1 MRLHPCLLRFLAIAL
16 ISALSACGGGGSG
29 NDKSSNPDVPVAGS
43 AAGTVTPPGAVT
55 PGTTPPV
62 IAPPVELPPNIVI
75 PESPLDLALR
85 GGDATSLKAADAAAI
100 ALAAR
105 DFLAQLSDQQN
116 KLSAALLA
124 NVSSEYAPTKQSQ
137 FLLPLNTE
145 LSSPWIVGD
154 KAQTLASISIA
165 NKGRSAGYGANVLEQ
180 FRNNSNLNHAPAF
193 KRLLSWLVQ
202 GDANLTLPASLPIAW
217 AGLNASNGLAGL
229 SKIGVTAT
237 KLSCDLLADAS
248 CNAAA
253 QLLIL
258 GGDLPASA
266 TLEATVRTWVSAGKP
281 VLYLHT
287 RASGDSESGRQMLS
301 GMGLQ
306 LGGYAGNYFSN
317 DLVAAGRSNADNLAK
332 LDQFADSRALIN
344 RIANNSWRTDYA
356 WSACTTYVGSI
367 NCDNV
372 PDLQKELMTPIES
385 LRQQIDDF
393 TRSGRNL
400 FATPNTTTLRLLA
413 LWADVQRKQIVYPV
427 DKTSKPVEFQKA
439 LVADALVAYVRPL
452 AIAQTDLSSFLSK
465 SAATL
470 PVSASDETISIS
482 LPAEQG
488 FTAIGRFAVPGKT
501 LQIELIDA
509 GSATVALRLN
519 TQRVSSTRYL
529 GATTYT
535 RPRYL
540 ASPAISLAKA
550 SPLQVNSPYGGTMQL
565 EFSGATAGQIVKLRL
580 RGVAQHPFFDL
591 SAGSD
596 KAAFIAALNNG
607 QFDWAEI
614 KMPGA
619 EIHTKVAKMKDVLQ
633 KDYGNDMVRYLDEL
647 RDLLI
652 EGDYRM
658 AGYALKG
665 LDLPAAVQT
674 FCTGLAWNCTDP
686 VIHRGPGTQHIN
698 SDDFAA
704 CGSGCSGNPYDQDWG
719 VNPRG
724 WGESH
729 ELGHNQQQ
737 GILNIYG
744 GRSGE
749 VSNNLFP
756 LRMNWRVLHE
766 KNTYA
771 PELASRVKYQSVFDM
786 INAGRTK
793 ADPLEARY
801 QSIWGSDAYATQNG
815 ERMAFY
821 MQWVHYWHARVNDEA
836 RGWDIVTLLY
846 LHQRQFARADWTANK
861 DKLGYSQYATR
872 PAVDGNDNMLIA
884 LSWITQRDQRPTFDL
899 WGVRYS
905 TTAAAQVA
913 SYGFAVEP
921 ALFYAYK
928 VTPDKVSAVKKI
940 DMGVAT
946 PVWPF

>member
-1 MRLHPCLLRFLAIAL
+1 MRLHPCLLKFLAIAL
-16 ISALSACGGGGSG
+16 ASALTACGGGGS
-29 NDKSSNPDVPVAGS
+29 DSASNPAATGN
-43 AAGTVTPPGAVT
+43 AAGTVTPPVIV
-55 PGTTPPV
+55 TPPV
-62 IAPPVELPPNIVI
+62 VAPPVELPPNIVV

-85 GGDATSLKAADAAAI
+85 SGDASLLKPADTAAI
-100 ALAAR
+100 AIATR
-105 DFLAQLSDQQN
+105 DFLAVLSDQQN
-116 KLSAALLA
+116 KLNTALLGNA
-124 NVSSEYAPTKQSQ
+124 SSEYAPTRQSQ
-137 FLLPLNTE
+137 YLLPLNTE
-145 LSSPWIVGD
+145 LASPWIIGD
-154 KAQTLASISIA
+154 NGQTLASISIA
-165 NKGRSAGYGANVLEQ
+165 NKGRSAGYGVNVLDQ
-180 FRNNSNLNHAPAF
+180 FRNNNNLNHSPAF

-202 GDANLTLPASLPIAW
+202 GNADTALPASLSVAW
-217 AGLNASNGLAGL
+217 AGINASDGMAGL

-237 KLSCDLLADAS
+237 KLACDLLADAS
-248 CNAAA
+248 CSGTA

-258 GGDLPASA
+258 GGNLDANA
-266 TLEATVRTWVSAGKP
+266 TLEATVRAWVSAGKP

-301 GMGLQ
+301 GMGLK
-306 LGGYAGNYFSN
+306 LGGYAGNYFSQ
-317 DLVAAGRSNADNLAK
+317 DLVAGGHGKADNLAK

-344 RIANNSWRTDYA
+344 RIANNNWRTDYA

-372 PDLQKELMTPIES
+372 PDLQKDLMTPIES

-427 DKTSKPVEFQKA
+427 DKTSKPLEFQKA

-452 AIAQTDLSSFLSK
+452 GVAQTDLSSFLSK

-470 PVSASDETISIS
+470 PVSANDETISVS
-482 LPAEQG
+482 LPADQG

-540 ASPAISLAKA
+540 ASPAISLTKA
-550 SPLQVNSPYGGTMQL
+550 SPLQVSSPYGGTMQL
-565 EFSGATAGQIVKLRL
+565 EFSGATAGQIVTLRI
-580 RGVAQHPFFDL
+580 RGVAQHPYFDL

-674 FCTGLAWNCTDP
+674 FCTGLAWNCTDA
-686 VIHRGPGTQHIN
+686 VMHRGPSTQHIN

-704 CGSGCSGNPYDQDWG
+704 CGDGCSGNPYDQDWG

-766 KNTYA
+766 KNTYVA
-771 PELASRVKYQSVFDM
+771 NNVGYRSAFDM
-786 INAGRTK
+786 INAARSK

-801 QSIWGSDAYATQNG
+801 QSIWGSDAYAAQNG
-815 ERMAFY
+815 ERLAFY

-846 LHQRQFARADWTANK
+846 LHQRQFARADWAANK

-913 SYGFAVEP
+913 SYAFAVEP

-940 DMGVAT
+940 DMSVAT

>member
-1 MRLHPCLLRFLAIAL
+1 MHLPPRLLRFLAIAI
-16 ISALSACGGGGSG
+16 ISTLSACGGGSGG
-29 NDKSSNPDVPVAGS
+29 NDSAQQSAVPASGT
-43 AAGTVTPPGAVT
+43 AAGTVTPPV
-55 PGTTPPV
+55 V
-62 IAPPVELPPNIVI
+62 APPVELPPNIVV

-85 GGDATSLKAADAAAI
+85 AGDASALKTTDAGAI
-100 ALAAR
+100 AVAAR

-116 KLSAALLA
+116 QLNTALIG
-124 NVSSEYAPTKQSQ
+124 NVSSEYSPTKQSQ
-137 FLLPLNTE
+137 YLLPLNTE
-145 LSSPWIVGD
+145 LSAPWIVGD
-154 KAQTLASISIA
+154 KGQTLASISIA
-165 NKGRSAGYGANVLEQ
+165 NKGRSAGYGTNVLEQ
-180 FRNNSNLNHAPAF
+180 FRNNSNLNHVPAF

-202 GDANLTLPASLPIAW
+202 GDANLALPASLPVAW

-229 SKIGVTAT
+229 SKIGVTASS
-237 KLSCDLLADAS
+237 LSCDLFADNS
-248 CNAAA
+248 CNLAAK
-253 QLLIL
+253 LLVL
-258 GGDLPASA
+258 GGDPVANASI
-266 TLEATVRTWVSAGKP
+266 EANVRAWISAGKP

-287 RASGDSESGRQMLS
+287 NTWGDSETGRQMLS

-306 LGGYAGNYFSN
+306 LGPYAGNYFS
-317 DLVAAGRSNADNLAK
+317 DDAVAAGRSKADNLAK
-332 LDQFADSRALIN
+332 LDQFSDSRALIN
-344 RIANNSWRTDYA
+344 RIANNSWRSDYA

-372 PDLQKELMTPIES
+372 PDLQKDLMTPIES
-385 LRQQIDDF
+385 LRKQIDDF
-393 TRSGRNL
+393 TRAGRNL

-452 AIAQTDLSSFLSK
+452 GVAQTDLSSFMSK

-470 PVSASDETISIS
+470 PVSISDETISVS
-482 LPAEQG
+482 LPADKG
-488 FTAIGRFAVPGKT
+488 FTAIGRFAIPGKT
-501 LQIELIDA
+501 LQIEVIDA
-509 GSATVALRLN
+509 GSATLALRLN

-550 SPLQVNSPYGGTMQL
+550 SSLQVSSPYGGTMQL
-565 EFSGATAGQIVKLRL
+565 EFSGATAGQIVTLRV

-633 KDYGNDMVRYLDEL
+633 KDYGNDMLRYLDEL

-674 FCTGLAWNCTDP
+674 FCSGLAWNCTD
-686 VIHRGPGTQHIN
+686 VVMHRGPSTQHIN

-704 CGSGCSGNPYDQDWG
+704 CGDGCSGNPYDQDWG

-766 KNTYA
+766 KNTYVA
-771 PELASRVKYQSVFDM
+771 NNVGYRSAFDM
-786 INAGRTK
+786 INAGRTN

-801 QSIWGSDAYATQNG
+801 QSIWGSDAYAAQNG
-815 ERMAFY
+815 ERLAFY

-846 LHQRQFARADWTANK
+846 LHQRQFARADWANNK

-872 PAVDGNDNMLIA
+872 PSVDGNDNMLIA

-905 TTAAAQVA
+905 ATAAAQVA
-913 SYGFAVEP
+913 SYAFAVEP

-928 VTPDKVSAVKKI
+928 LTPDKVSVVKKI
-940 DMGVAT
+940 DMSVST